1 MRIEVFL
8 AAINRELDMAGSR
21 EGPVA
26 SW

>member
-8 AAINRELDMAGSR
+8 AVINRELDMAGSR